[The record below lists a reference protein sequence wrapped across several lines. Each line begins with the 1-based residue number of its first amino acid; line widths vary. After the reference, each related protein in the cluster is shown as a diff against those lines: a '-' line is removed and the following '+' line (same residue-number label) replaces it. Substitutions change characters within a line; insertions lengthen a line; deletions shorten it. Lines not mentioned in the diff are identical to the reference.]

1 MICKHCGREIED
13 NSERC
18 PYCKTPL
25 IRIKVKRICAYCK
38 TEIKKGDTVCPGCGK
53 NVPEKVRELLEK
65 DELNG
70 SVQDDLE
77 EKKHWK
83 EKMDALSFA
92 KNEEKDWDKY
102 ILDFRLLI
110 LSIMPPIIAIFFKVL
125 VTKSSFLPWYF
136 TVLLVYFVIAMIVSY
151 FLDGEIHRLWSI
163 DKNRKLGE
171 AEHLA
176 FYICPPYTL
185 YFILKRRKE
194 KNNPLLF
201 FLAMHLVLF
210 VTCFFI

>member
-83 EKMDALSFA
+83 A
-92 KNEEKDWDKY
+92 
-102 ILDFRLLI
+102 
-110 LSIMPPIIAIFFKVL
+110 V
-125 VTKSSFLPWYF
+125 
-136 TVLLVYFVIAMIVSY
+136 
-151 FLDGEIHRLWSI
+151 
-163 DKNRKLGE
+163 
-171 AEHLA
+171 
-176 FYICPPYTL
+176 
-185 YFILKRRKE
+185 
-194 KNNPLLF
+194 F
-201 FLAMHLVLF
+201 FLGILRYCSSIL
-210 VTCFFI
+210 